1 MEEILKQIALENR
14 TTVGS
19 VKKEIE
25 FAIHEAMNN
34 SQTDSKNFWNELS
47 YDGKGPVW
55 WLPQEIMWDKDNIPN
70 EQELEEMKAKLL
82 AALG

>member
-14 TTVGS
+14 TTVDS

-25 FAIHEAMNN
+25 FAIHKAMNN

-47 YDGKGPVW
+47 YDGKEPSV
-55 WLPQEIMWDKDNIPN
+55 ETVI
-70 EQELEEMKAKLL
+70 
-82 AALG
+82 AALVSQVICKINS

>member
-47 YDGKGPVW
+47 YDGKEPSV
-55 WLPQEIMWDKDNIPN
+55 ET
-70 EQELEEMKAKLL
+70 
-82 AALG
+82 

>member
-47 YDGKGPVW
+47 YDGKEPSV
-55 WLPQEIMWDKDNIPN
+55 
-70 EQELEEMKAKLL
+70 
-82 AALG
+82 AALVSQVICKINS

>member
-14 TTVGS
+14 TIVDS

-47 YDGKGPVW
+47 YDGKEPSV
-55 WLPQEIMWDKDNIPN
+55 ETVI
-70 EQELEEMKAKLL
+70 
-82 AALG
+82 AALVSQVICKINS

>member
-34 SQTDSKNFWNELS
+34 SQTDSKKF
-47 YDGKGPVW
+47 
-55 WLPQEIMWDKDNIPN
+55 
-70 EQELEEMKAKLL
+70 LE
-82 AALG
+82 